1 MGHAKASFI
10 EAGFERIAAVRT
22 VHHHWREYCNP
33 QYWRDLNPQ
42 LTVTDRPF
50 SGRAPTPAPPAD
62 ALAWRDQLHAEG
74 FAITRPLIEEA
85 RMAPLRRAIELLA
98 ERRIPTVFAC
108 LYDEYYQ
115 LFEGL
120 GQVFGPIVGPGYR
133 WVAHGLWAFHV
144 PPGDRGLTGLTSA
157 SPHRD
162 SMGPDPRILAGG
174 LPGVLTLW
182 LALTDVTPE
191 TSCIYVVPRGSDP
204 DFLTSERDVDPARIK
219 LTSIR
224 ALPVA
229 AGGFL
234 AWSTHLAHWG
244 SEASASAN
252 GPRISINMYFQRADD
267 PPCHASAFDE
277 GGPVP
282 FVDRL
287 SWVVGSLGT
296 PDLFTG
302 LDWSLVGPV

>member
-1 MGHAKASFI
+1 MGRPKASFI
-10 EAGFERIAAVRT
+10 EAGFERIAAVQA

-33 QYWRDLNPQ
+33 QFWRDLNPQ

-50 SGRAPTPAPPAD
+50 TGRVVSTPPA
-62 ALAWRDQLHAEG
+62 AAQAWRDQLHTEG
-74 FAITRPLIEEA
+74 FATTSPLIDEA
-85 RMAPLRRAIELLA
+85 RMAPLRQAIEVLTA
-98 ERRIPTVFAC
+98 HRIPTGFAC
-108 LYDEYYQ
+108 VYDEYYQ

-120 GQVFGPIVGPGYR
+120 NQAFGPIVGPGYR
-133 WVAHGLWAFHV
+133 WVAHGLWAFYV
-144 PPGDRGLTGLTSA
+144 APGDKGLTGLTSA
-157 SPHRD
+157 GPHRD
-162 SMGPDPRILAGG
+162 SMGPDPRVLAGG
-174 LPGVLTLW
+174 LPGVLTVW

-224 ALPVA
+224 ALPAA
-229 AGGFL
+229 AGSFL

-244 SEASASAN
+244 SEASASAK
-252 GPRISINMYFQRADD
+252 GPRVSINMYFQRAED
-267 PPCHASAFDE
+267 PPCHESAFEE

-282 FVDRL
+282 FADRL

-296 PDLFTG
+296 ADLFAN
-302 LDWSLVGPV
+302 LDWSHVRPT